1 MRNEIIISVPARNER
16 KTALVAADDAFYKT
30 AVFGAVKSAVDVD
43 DNAVVFKPTQNILYR
58 TTLKRRFRA
67 GFGKNRLFT
76 DPRPFAGSKFI
87 RYKFVCVHNSFQKNK
102 RARFSRPQKSIFISR

>member
-30 AVFGAVKSAVDVD
+30 SVFGAVKSAVDVD

-58 TTLKRRFRA
+58 ATLKRRFRA
-67 GFGKNRLFT
+67 GFGENRLFT
-76 DPRPFAGSKFI
+76 DPRPFAI
-87 RYKFVCVHNSFQKNK
+87 IETAMTVSFLNLC
-102 RARFSRPQKSIFISR
+102 SIVLPLFLP